1 MKRNFKNFKEFR
13 KFRKILQF
21 HGILILIEFGSSLK
35 NSLRYFGRLRDPM
48 VASFRRGY
56 GSAGASP
63 PARRFRRSC
72 KRGGIRSYQAPF
84 CELLLG

>member
-1 MKRNFKNFKEFR
+1 MKRNFKNFKE
-13 KFRKILQF
+13 FRKILQF

-35 NSLRYFGRLRDPM
+35 NSLRYCGHLRGPM
-48 VASFRRGY
+48 VVLFRLGY
-56 GSAGASP
+56 ESADAFP

>member
-21 HGILILIEFGSSLK
+21 HGILVFIELSSSLK
-35 NSLRYFGRLRDPM
+35 NSLRYFGRLRGPTA
-48 VASFRRGY
+48 ASFRPGC

-63 PARRFRRSC
+63 LDLRFRRSC
-72 KRGGIRSYQAPF
+72 KRDGIRSYQAPF

>member
-35 NSLRYFGRLRDPM
+35 NSLRYFGRLRGPM
-48 VASFRRGY
+48 VVLFRLGY
-56 GSAGASP
+56 ESADASP
-63 PARRFRRSC
+63 PGPRFRRSC
-72 KRGGIRSYQAPF
+72 KRDGIHSYQAPF

>member
-35 NSLRYFGRLRDPM
+35 NSLRYFGRLRGPTA
-48 VASFRRGY
+48 ASFHPGY
-56 GSAGASP
+56 GSADASP
-63 PARRFRRSC
+63 PGPRFRRSC
-72 KRGGIRSYQAPF
+72 KRDGIRSYQAPF
-84 CELLLG
+84 FGLLLG